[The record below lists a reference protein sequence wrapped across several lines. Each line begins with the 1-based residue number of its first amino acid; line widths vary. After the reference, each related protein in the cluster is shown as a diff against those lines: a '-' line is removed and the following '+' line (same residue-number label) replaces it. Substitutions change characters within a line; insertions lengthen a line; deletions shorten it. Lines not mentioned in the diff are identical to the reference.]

1 MNSRNRVF
9 VLLTICY
16 GALLVYTSYR
26 AGALSFTHDESISYD
41 IVTGNVGWKA
51 TANHHPLNTR
61 LMTWAN
67 RWLGA
72 NEWQLRLPNV
82 LSHVLYVAFGLL
94 LLIQLRGVAPMLVGF
109 AILNL
114 DPFLLDFFSLAR
126 GYGLALGLS
135 MAALYFLW
143 RAWRRSEI
151 IGKGAFVL
159 CALICGSLADLANYT
174 WLNSHLPLF
183 AASLLILL
191 VDRDRLVWTINR
203 WTILVVATLTVGN
216 ALFIRNVARRIL
228 SLQKGGELYGRGE
241 SGFLTDTVGSLV
253 DSYYYNQSYP
263 SSLKEGIV
271 LLAIAG
277 FMLSA
282 AVVIFRTWQDRRVS
296 FAAVLMLMLAL
307 AVVAPIME
315 HHLLGAPYPIERI
328 ALYYVPLAGVLA
340 MFLVDENLVLAGRT
354 TRMIGNL
361 CCALLVGG
369 MTLHFSRTANLSH
382 TMTWAYDAETR
393 NAMLEIGR
401 YFASNGSHGEITV
414 GNNWVFEPAMNYY
427 RKRLPYDWL
436 SPVKRAPVLPGYDVV
451 YCFSGD
457 VANLGG
463 LYHVL
468 KSYPDTGSVLLV
480 REPNH

>member
-1 MNSRNRVF
+1 M
-9 VLLTICY
+9 
-16 GALLVYTSYR
+16 
-26 AGALSFTHDESISYD
+26 
-41 IVTGNVGWKA
+41 K
-51 TANHHPLNTR
+51 
-61 LMTWAN
+61 
-67 RWLGA
+67 
-72 NEWQLRLPNV
+72 WQLRLPNV

-94 LLIQLRGVAPMLVGF
+94 LLIQLRGISPMLVGF
-109 AILNL
+109 TILNL

-143 RAWRRSEI
+143 QAWQRSEI
-151 IGKGAFVL
+151 TGKGAFVL

-183 AASLLILL
+183 AASLLIMF

-203 WTILVVATLTVGN
+203 WTILVVATLTVSN
-216 ALFIRNVARRIL
+216 VLFIRNLTLRIL
-228 SLQKGGELYGRGE
+228 SLQKGAELYGRGE

-253 DSYYYNQSYP
+253 DSYFYNQSYP
-263 SSLKEGIV
+263 GSLKEGIV

-282 AVVIFRTWQDRRVS
+282 AVVIYRTWHDRRVS
-296 FAAVLMLMLAL
+296 FAAVLMLMLAM
-307 AVVAPIME
+307 AVAAPIME
-315 HHLLGAPYPIERI
+315 HHFLGAPYPIERI

-340 MFLVDENLVLAGRT
+340 MFLFDENLVLAGRT
-354 TRMIGNL
+354 TRMMGNL
-361 CCALLVGG
+361 CCALLVCG

-382 TMTWAYDAETR
+382 TMTWVYDAETR

-401 YFASNGSHGEITV
+401 YFGSSGSQREITV
-414 GNNWVFEPAMNYY
+414 GNNWVFQPAMSYY
-427 RKRLPYDWL
+427 RKNLRYGWL
-436 SPVKRAPVLPGYDVV
+436 GPIKREPQVLPGYDAV

-463 LYHVL
+463 SYHVL

-480 REPNH
+480 FDKRH